1 MTTTFVEPGGHNTYI
16 PSTQATENM
25 VVDFSRNPNDFA
37 LAKYAQYVPVKLN
50 NGRYTRI
57 TIEVAGRI
65 LQVNNADTLW
75 PDGTDAQLG
84 HANRESFGYFNYRT
98 ERHQYPVNHG
108 ELAAEQASWELLATA
123 SRQQAQRAMTAR
135 TQEAITLLETD
146 TAAVWGTS
154 RSTVATMDGVT
165 GKHDVSTTARK
176 DIKRSFDVAARTIQ
190 LNTLSAVRPGDMMV
204 VVGPDWARKVSVSQ
218 EIVDHI
224 KQSPAALGELEDG
237 LGPNNRYGLPSQLY
251 GYPIVIEDTA
261 KVTSRKGA
269 TDARSFVMDG
279 DKVVMLSRPGGLEGV
294 EGAPSFSTCTVFL
307 KEEMTVESKH
317 DRDNR
322 RHTTR
327 VVDDFEVVLTAP
339 VAGFLMTDA
348 LT

>member
-1 MTTTFVEPGGHNTYI
+1 MATVFVEPGGHNTYI
-16 PSTQATENM
+16 PSTQATDNM

-37 LAKYAQYVPVKLN
+37 LAKYAQYIPVKLN

-57 TIEVAGRI
+57 TIEVAGRVM
-65 LQVNNADTLW
+65 QVNLADRLW

-98 ERHQYPVNHG
+98 ERYQYPVNHG
-108 ELAAEQASWELLATA
+108 ELAAEQASWELMATA
-123 SRQQAQRAMTAR
+123 ARQQAQAAMTSR
-135 TQEAITLLETD
+135 TQKAISLLED
-146 TAAVWGTS
+146 TGEWGSSTSAVS
-154 RSTVATMDGVT
+154 SMSGVT

-190 LNTLSAVRPGDMMV
+190 LNTLSAVRPADMMV
-204 VVGPDWARKVSVSQ
+204 VVGPDWARRISVSQ

-269 TDARSFVMDG
+269 TVARSFVMDG
-279 DKVVMLSRPGGLEGV
+279 DSVIMLSRPGGLVGV
-294 EGAPSFSTCTVFL
+294 EGARSFSTCTVFL

-322 RHTTR
+322 RMQTR
-327 VVDDFEVVLTAP
+327 VVDDFDVKLTAP
-339 VAGFLMTDA
+339 AAGFLMTDA